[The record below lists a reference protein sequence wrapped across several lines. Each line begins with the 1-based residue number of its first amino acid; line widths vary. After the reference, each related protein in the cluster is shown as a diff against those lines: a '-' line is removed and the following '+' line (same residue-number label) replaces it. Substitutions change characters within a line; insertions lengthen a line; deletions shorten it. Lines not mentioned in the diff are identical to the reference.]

1 LEYIVSTQ
9 TNNKMATRRSAAAI
23 SDETALTTTPSSPKQ
38 VQQPPPTFRDMVPHK
53 AKFPLAIATSF
64 AMASLG
70 YSLLSELT
78 NGELA
83 ALSRTQDTWAEV
95 SLLAGWRM
103 LVKMCYSRKKTY

>member
-1 LEYIVSTQ
+1 
-9 TNNKMATRRSAAAI
+9 
-23 SDETALTTTPSSPKQ
+23 
-38 VQQPPPTFRDMVPHK
+38 MVPHK

-83 ALSRTQDTWAEV
+83 ALSRTQDTWEEVALLDDGSVELAFGWYGKLDSLDVAMMDLLSHGPHV
-95 SLLAGWRM
+95 SLTHFSKLES
-103 LVKMCYSRKKTY
+103 VQS